1 MEDTVAAVSTPRGKG
16 GVALLRVSGSE
27 AIAVASA
34 VFLPKNGKP
43 LSEAESRRALYGQI
57 RSADGEVID
66 DGLATVFRA
75 PASFTGEDTV
85 EICCHGGIL
94 LTETVLTALFAAG
107 ARPAGAGEFTKRAF
121 LNGKMDLSAAEALG
135 NLLEAQTR
143 DQLILAHAGMGGRT
157 GEKCRAIY
165 EKLRHLLAS
174 VYVTIDYPD
183 EDLADMSREEIT
195 AEFAGCAAELR
206 RLCDSYRTGH
216 AIAEGVR
223 TVICGKPNVGKST
236 LMNALL
242 GYERSI
248 VTDAMGTTR
257 DVVEEAV
264 KLGDITLR
272 LSDTAG
278 IRETCDKVES
288 IGVARAKRKLD
299 EAELIIAVIDGSRV
313 LDDSDFEILRSLK
326 NRRHIVVVNKADL
339 PQKIDLKYINN
350 DNILFVSA
358 NTGEGIEKITE
369 KINELFKLGGHSDG
383 GAIFANE
390 RQRALCERAGEFLD
404 KAKEAIAAGI
414 TLDGV
419 TIYIEEAA
427 NSLLTLTGE
436 KATEAVVNDVFS
448 RFCVGK

>member
-1 MEDTVAAVSTPRGKG
+1 MSTIAAISTP
-16 GVALLRVSGSE
+16 LE
-27 AIAVASA
+27 A
-34 VFLPKNGKP
+34 G
-43 LSEAESRRALYGQI
+43 
-57 RSADGEVID
+57 
-66 DGLATVFRA
+66 GLAVIRMTGEKSFEIADEIFAPFDKIPPSKMAGHTCSYGRIVREGQTLDDVVLTVFRA
-75 PASFTGEDTV
+75 PKSYTGLDTV
-85 EICCHGGIL
+85 EISCHGGVYLAKQIL
-94 LTETVLTALFAAG
+94 RLLLEKGAA
-107 ARPAGAGEFTKRAF
+107 PAGPGEFTKLDF
-121 LNGKMDLSAAEALG
+121 LNGKIGLTQAESVMDIISAEGDATLKSARLMREGRLYQRIKSVSDKLVSALSSLAAW
-135 NLLEAQTR
+135 
-143 DQLILAHAGMGGRT
+143 
-157 GEKCRAIY
+157 C
-165 EKLRHLLAS
+165 
-174 VYVTIDYPD
+174 DYPD
-183 EDLADMSREEIT
+183 EDVPETDFGSIEMVIADSQKVISQILNDYDTGRILRAGIDT
-195 AEFAGCAAELR
+195 A
-206 RLCDSYRTGH
+206 
-216 AIAEGVR
+216 I
-223 TVICGKPNVGKST
+223 IGKPNVGKST

-248 VTDAMGTTR
+248 VTDTMGTTR

-313 LDDSDFEILRSLK
+313 LDDSDFEILKSLK
-326 NRRHIVVVNKADL
+326 NRRHIVVINKADL

>member
-1 MEDTVAAVSTPRGKG
+1 
-16 GVALLRVSGSE
+16 
-27 AIAVASA
+27 
-34 VFLPKNGKP
+34 
-43 LSEAESRRALYGQI
+43 
-57 RSADGEVID
+57 
-66 DGLATVFRA
+66 
-75 PASFTGEDTV
+75 
-85 EICCHGGIL
+85 
-94 LTETVLTALFAAG
+94 
-107 ARPAGAGEFTKRAF
+107 
-121 LNGKMDLSAAEALG
+121 
-135 NLLEAQTR
+135 
-143 DQLILAHAGMGGRT
+143 
-157 GEKCRAIY
+157 
-165 EKLRHLLAS
+165 
-174 VYVTIDYPD
+174 
-183 EDLADMSREEIT
+183 
-195 AEFAGCAAELR
+195 
-206 RLCDSYRTGH
+206 
-216 AIAEGVR
+216 
-223 TVICGKPNVGKST
+223 
-236 LMNALL
+236 MNALL

-299 EAELIIAVIDGSRV
+299 EAELIIAVIDGSRE
-313 LDDSDFEILRSLK
+313 LDDSDFEILKSLK

-339 PQKIDLKYINN
+339 PQKIDFKYIIS